1 MILFTDFGPSGLY
14 TGQMLA
20 YLAERV
26 PSVPAIDWLDDA
38 PRHNPKAAAYLL
50 AAYSAVFPAASIF
63 VAVVD
68 PGVGGD
74 RPPAAVSAGGRWFV
88 GPANGLFELI
98 LRRTPDS
105 AAHEITWRPDRLSK
119 TFHGRDLFAPVA
131 GALAAGESV
140 EMEQRPP
147 DWSRQP
153 DWPDD
158 LAEIIY
164 IDSFGNAITG
174 IRASTLDSEIELT
187 VKRRYVGHAETYS
200 RVPPGE
206 PFWYE
211 NSNGLVEIAINR
223 GSVAEQF
230 DLGIGSPVGLGG

>member
-26 PSVPAIDWLDDA
+26 PSVPVIDWLDDA
-38 PRHNPKAAAYLL
+38 PRQNPKAAAYLL
-50 AAYSAVFPAASIF
+50 AAYSAVFPAGSVF
-63 VAVVD
+63 LAVVD
-68 PGVGGD
+68 PGVGSD
-74 RPPAAVSAGGRWFV
+74 RPPAAVSAGGKWFV

-98 LRRTPDS
+98 RRRTPDA

-131 GALAAGESV
+131 GSLAAGESV

-147 DWSRQP
+147 GWARRP

-158 LAEIIY
+158 LAEIVY
-164 IDSFGNAITG
+164 IDGFGNAITG

-211 NSNGLVEIAINR
+211 NSNGLVEIAVNQ
-223 GSVAEQF
+223 GSAAERF
-230 DLGIGSPVGLGG
+230 GLGIGSPVGLGG